1 MAAFKLEIVT
11 PEKTIY
17 SGQVRHVQAPGS
29 EGSFGVLI
37 WARSFLTSLSI
48 GLLRID
54 EDGGGQ
60 VDMAVSGGF
69 AQVASQGVTVLAE
82 TAERGDQ
89 IDVERASSARER
101 AEGRLGNTSSGEV
114 DAARAQVALARAV
127 NRLKVSGQI

>member
-29 EGSFGVLI
+29 EGSFGVL
-37 WARSFLTSLSI
+37 SGHVPFLTSLSI

-54 EDGGGQ
+54 EDGGDQ

-69 AQVASQGVTVLAE
+69 ALSGGFAAAFRFVAMTVAPSVVTGMGFTFSLSLFIAVLTTCGFATLRMRSVLAP
-82 TAERGDQ
+82 TLSFQ
-89 IDVERASSARER
+89 WF
-101 AEGRLGNTSSGEV
+101 
-114 DAARAQVALARAV
+114 
-127 NRLKVSGQI
+127 

>member
-11 PEKTIY
+11 PEKTVY

-29 EGSFGVLI
+29 EGSFGVL
-37 WARSFLTSLSI
+37 SGHVPFLTSLNI
-48 GLLRID
+48 GLLSID
-54 EDGGGQ
+54 EDGGDQ

-69 AQVASQGVTVLAE
+69 AQVAPQGVTVLAE

-89 IDVERASSARER
+89 IDVERARSARER
-101 AEGRLGNTSSGEV
+101 AEGRLGETSSGEI
-114 DAARAQVALARAV
+114 DATRAQIALARAV

>member
-29 EGSFGVLI
+29 EGSFGVL
-37 WARSFLTSLSI
+37 SGHVPFLTSLSI

-69 AQVASQGVTVLAE
+69 AQVVSQGVTVLAE

-89 IDVERASSARER
+89 IDVERARSARER